1 MLGPR
6 PAPCLAPL
14 PLVPCPGWTAILISM
29 SITPAHV
36 FIFWPHVGSSII
48 NVKSWLACFYVQ
60 TVSYKWLPTAY
71 FILQIAVWLCTVLAC
86 SPVVTPRLS
95 SSILLSRVC
104 SWMCVCVSV
113 CVCLCVCVCGQW
125 LTRVQHFV
133 TSRTVAQLA
142 PLSMGFPRQEY
153 WSGLPVPSPGD
164 LPNPGIEHVS
174 CIGRQILF
182 CWATRKAWS
191 FFYKGVNPIL

>member
-14 PLVPCPGWTAILISM
+14 PLLPCPGWTAILISM

-104 SWMCVCVSV
+104 SWMCVCVCV
-113 CVCLCVCVCGQW
+113 CVSVCLCVWSVAHSCPALCD
-125 LTRVQHFV
+125 LTDCRPAGSSVHGISQARVLEWVASSF
-133 TSRTVAQLA
+133 SR
-142 PLSMGFPRQEY
+142 GF
-153 WSGLPVPSPGD
+153 S
-164 LPNPGIEHVS
+164 
-174 CIGRQILF
+174 
-182 CWATRKAWS
+182 
-191 FFYKGVNPIL
+191 